1 MIKYVIIGIV
11 FFLNLNFIPLYALLP
26 LLFLIFWF
34 YPSKNNLRTV
44 WILVLGDIGHS
55 PRIFNQALS
64 LIQNEKKVILFGFN
78 ESKLPSESTL
88 LIENGSLELAFL
100 PIYNSKIKSRLLN
113 YFLKTIYQFIFIL
126 FTFTKYGLK
135 RGNPGH
141 ILIQNPPSI
150 PSIIV
155 SLLYSNLV
163 DAKFI
168 IDWHNYGFSIM
179 RIQKQNKYLVLV
191 GEIYEKLLARFSDV
205 NFTVTEAMKKD
216 LLKNFGATNVHIL
229 YDQPHPRFKSLS
241 NNEKEVFFDKVSK
254 SYPLLEKVKSGAKLI
269 VSSTSWTKDEDF
281 SILLDALVQIDSQLK
296 SEIVLAIT
304 GKGPEKEYYLK
315 KISEIK
321 FKNVSIFT
329 PWLEAD
335 DYPKLLGCADLGVCL
350 HTSSS
355 GLDFPMKVID
365 MFGSGLPVLALNFV
379 AISELIHDN
388 KNGRIFN
395 NSEELASLIL
405 ETVETNPSLLQEY
418 RKYVNDNRT
427 SWTDHWNQVAKQHF
441 F

>member
-34 YPSKNNLRTV
+34 YPTNNDLRTV

-78 ESKLPSESTL
+78 ESKLPTESTQ
-88 LIENGSLELAFL
+88 LIGNGNLELAFL
-100 PIYNSKIKSRLLN
+100 PMYNSKIKSRLLN
-113 YFLKTIYQFIFIL
+113 YFLKTIYQLIFIL

-168 IDWHNYGFSIM
+168 IDWHNYGYSIM

-216 LLKNFGATNVHIL
+216 LVNNFGATNVHIL

-241 NNEKEVFFDKVSK
+241 KNEKEVFFDKVSK
-254 SYPLLEKVKSGAKLI
+254 CYPLLEKVKSGAKLI

-281 SILLDALVQIDSQLK
+281 SILVDALVQIDPQLE
-296 SEIVLAIT
+296 SDIVLAIT

-315 KISEIK
+315 KISEIN

-365 MFGSGLPVLALNFV
+365 MFGSSLPVLALNFV
-379 AISELIHDN
+379 AISELIHDK

-395 NSEELASLIL
+395 NSDELASLML
-405 ETVETNPSLLQEY
+405 ETVQSNPSLLQEY
-418 RKYVNDNRT
+418 RKYVNDTRT
-427 SWTDHWNQVAKQHF
+427 SWTDHWNKVAKQHF